1 MAVTER
7 APRTRAL
14 APSDLFAVD
23 DLLSDDERLIRDTVR
38 AFVRERALP
47 VIPEHFEAGTF
58 PRELIPGLAELGLL
72 GMHLRGYGCAG
83 SSATAYGV
91 ACEELE
97 AGDSGLRSFVSVQ
110 GSLAMFPIHAYG
122 SEEQKRKFLPEMA
135 AGSMIGCFGLTEA
148 DAGSDPGSMR
158 TAARR
163 GGGGWVLN
171 GSKMWIT
178 NGSVADV
185 AVVWATTDEGV
196 RGFLVERGTPGFT
209 ATDIHRKLSLRAS
222 VTSELHF
229 DDVRLPET

>member
-23 DLLSDDERLIRDTVR
+23 DLLGDDERLIRDTVR
-38 AFVRERALP
+38 AFVRDRALP
-47 VIPEHFEAGTF
+47 VIPEHFEAGPC
-58 PRELIPGLAELGLL
+58 PRELIPGVAELGLL
-72 GMHLRGYGCAG
+72 GMHVRGYGCAG
-83 SSATAYGV
+83 ASAAAYGV

-158 TAARR
+158 TLARR
-163 GGGGWVLN
+163 NRDGWLLN

-209 ATDIHRKLSLRAS
+209 A
-222 VTSELHF
+222 
-229 DDVRLPET
+229 